1 MCYTDWNEQMDLSA
15 LNQTGSRPLYPL
27 PTIYMSRKYTI
38 NIRVEITMYGRLD
51 AELDEGCIRLSFPI
65 DSLGLPSPKDMIKHL
80 IEQDTFDVTIVCIAP
95 QDSTAALS
103 KPLTLRAHRSVLSA
117 RSPVFAT
124 MLNSTLSEGVTGV
137 IEVKDVEY
145 EVMKEVVL
153 FIYSNE
159 FSSSYPRVLG
169 QLGQQ
174 LLYVAAMYQIVSLV
188 SLCEAYFVSTVAV
201 DNAVPLTRMAKE
213 FGLTQLQAA
222 TDAFI
227 ADHASEIAKSYAL
240 QGCAPVEGS
249 TEDSTQDGA

>member
-1 MCYTDWNEQMDLSA
+1 MDLSA

-51 AELDEGCIRLSFPI
+51 AELDEGYNRLSFPI

-80 IEQDTFDVTIVCIAP
+80 IEQDTFDVTILCTASGS
-95 QDSTAALS
+95 QDSTTAPFKHPS
-103 KPLTLRAHRSVLSA
+103 LRAHRSVLSA

-174 LLYVAAMYQIVSLV
+174 LLYVTAMYQIASLV

-201 DNAVPLTRMAKE
+201 DNAIPLTRMAKE
-213 FGLTQLQAA
+213 FALTQLQAA

-240 QGCAPVEGS
+240 QGCALAVHEVAEEG
-249 TEDSTQDGA
+249 TQDGV